1 MSLTRNSVLIIVIS
15 SIIVLVTAF
24 AAYNFIQGATSSI
37 TTTSTSSGKVI
48 LRLATTTSFDATGL
62 LNALKA
68 NFEKQNQNINL
79 TWVAVGTGQAIEI
92 ARRGDADL
100 VIVHSPLYE
109 EQFIKD
115 GYGIHGV
122 RIAYNDFIIVGPAS
136 DPANVNSTKTV
147 VEAFKKIAEAGA
159 QGRTT
164 FASRADKSGT
174 HTKELEIWKNAG
186 INASGQAWYRE
197 TGQGMAQT
205 LRVANNLQGYTLAD
219 RATWYTLMSELN
231 LKLVFEGDPTLL
243 NIYRVFLINPT
254 KYPSLHH
261 GEAERFVLFLVSSE
275 TQTFIGNY
283 TKGGQKLF
291 NPLFGRL
298 GEVGIQDPYEDQE
311 VAYWKSKL
319 RQ

>member
-1 MSLTRNSVLIIVIS
+1 MSITRNSILIIVIS
-15 SIIVLVTAF
+15 LIIVLVTAF
-24 AAYNFIQGATSSI
+24 TAYNFIQGSTSSI
-37 TTTSTSSGKVI
+37 TTTSTPSGKVL

-68 NFEKQNQNINL
+68 NFEKQNPNINL

-147 VEAFKKIAEAGA
+147 VDAFKKIAEAGE
-159 QGRTT
+159 QGSTT

-186 INASGQAWYRE
+186 INASGQAWYKE

-205 LRVANNLQGYTLAD
+205 LRVANNLQGYTLTD

-243 NIYRVFLINPT
+243 NIYRVFLINQT

-261 GEAERFVLFLVSSE
+261 GEAERFVLFLVSPE

-298 GEVGIQDPYEDQE
+298 GEVGIQDTYEDQE

-319 RQ
+319 RH